1 MYRGPKK
8 IHADRGVQASCIG
21 DPRRYTLIEVTQVF
35 MYRGPKKIHADR
47 GDAGVHV

>member
-8 IHADRGVQASCIG
+8 IHADRGDAGV
-21 DPRRYTLIEVTQVF
+21 L
-35 MYRGPKKIHADR
+35 YRGPKKIHADR